1 MSGNTKEL
9 KTYTIESKILE
20 KGEFKDSKGRIVKV
34 TDELM
39 HDIYDSISNA
49 APCPMKDSH
58 DLSNNIGD
66 IKKYELRSDGIYQKT
81 LITDSARFESR
92 YSDGHCYVSPE
103 LEFEYDS
110 NDNAKSG
117 RLLGAAL
124 TSNPGMISAMP
135 TIKQHHF
142 EGPTTTDSGTPA
154 TPSWQ
159 EPLGELKTTI
169 NSLNSTLSTFGE
181 QVKNMSGNTP
191 PTTTQTQSATPPV
204 NSPTATPNTVTMGV
218 DDLAKLVNDAVE
230 KRLNSAPTTAPLTS
244 PEASEAAVPKVS
256 PPADDIAQKYADMMN
271 ELNNLKGSQEKVYKK
286 QLNAVVS
293 DLKTMGMEH
302 PEKMIP
308 EGLTTEQQI
317 TILESIKENFAKN
330 SPMSAPLQE
339 PLANVSNANAKKGLS
354 IDDVMNE
361 LEAGNDPAMRHK
373 LMMLAD
379 SDLMAKYNMNTL
391 YNSDGTYIGPV

>member
-1 MSGNTKEL
+1 MNKEE
-9 KTYTIESKILE
+9 T
-20 KGEFKDSKGRIVKV
+20 
-34 TDELM
+34 
-39 HDIYDSISNA
+39 
-49 APCPMKDSH
+49 
-58 DLSNNIGD
+58 
-66 IKKYELRSDGIYQKT
+66 
-81 LITDSARFESR
+81 
-92 YSDGHCYVSPE
+92 
-103 LEFEYDS
+103 
-110 NDNAKSG
+110 
-117 RLLGAAL
+117 
-124 TSNPGMISAMP
+124 
-135 TIKQHHF
+135 
-142 EGPTTTDSGTPA
+142 
-154 TPSWQ
+154 
-159 EPLGELKTTI
+159 
-169 NSLNSTLSTFGE
+169 
-181 QVKNMSGNTP
+181 
-191 PTTTQTQSATPPV
+191 
-204 NSPTATPNTVTMGV
+204 
-218 DDLAKLVNDAVE
+218 
-230 KRLNSAPTTAPLTS
+230 
-244 PEASEAAVPKVS
+244 
-256 PPADDIAQKYADMMN
+256 PADDIAQKYADMMN